1 LLQQQQLLLGSGT
14 LGLAV
19 EQLAVVEVEEEL
31 I

>member
-14 LGLAV
+14 LWLAV